1 MPDPRFD
8 DQVIFQVAFVTP
20 DIEKTKRWMAEFFD
34 MKVPETIVTGE
45 LPETEAEY
53 LGEPMPA
60 RCKLAFFTFGNT
72 TLELLE
78 PDHEP
83 SCWREFLDKNGPG
96 FHHFAF
102 KVKGMKEKIATFR
115 EGRLS
120 AAAEGRIHR
129 RPLRLHGH
137 REEPR
142 RLDRA
147 PGVRQGPRRLKG
159 HPRAQG
165 KTWNISSR
173 AGRPLRPATM
183 MIPWTRM
190 PSSCGV

>member
-53 LGEPMPA
+53 RGEPMPA
-60 RCKLAFFTFGNT
+60 RCKLAFFKFGNT

-78 PDHEP
+78 PDQEP

-102 KVKGMKEKIATFR
+102 KVKGMKEKIATF
-115 EGRLS
+115 EKGGYPLLQKGEFTGGRYAYMDTEKNLGALIELLEFDKDL
-120 AAAEGRIHR
+120 AA
-129 RPLRLHGH
+129 
-137 REEPR
+137 
-142 RLDRA
+142 
-147 PGVRQGPRRLKG
+147 
-159 HPRAQG
+159 
-165 KTWNISSR
+165 
-173 AGRPLRPATM
+173 
-183 MIPWTRM
+183 
-190 PSSCGV
+190 